1 MSPSGR
7 LKLASM
13 VRIANKKL
21 TNVKKACSFMLLF
34 SVFTL
39 ITFCEAFPSDKLIRE
54 SAKTTTPA
62 YDGDYYENGMFNSF
76 DAKFYSEALPADG
89 EIKERIIP
97 IKVQSVKLAESIHE
111 EYLDEVKM
119 EISQRGKVVI
129 DRKVEVGEVKTYC
142 SGFESKCR
150 CSADGKELTCKAA
163 GFVEVPSSLPSTLT
177 KL

>member
-7 LKLASM
+7 LKLAST

-21 TNVKKACSFMLLF
+21 SNVKKACSIVLLC
-34 SVFTL
+34 SVFTS

-54 SAKTTTPA
+54 SVKTTPA

-97 IKVQSVKLAESIHE
+97 IKVQSVKLAESVHE

-119 EISQRGKVVI
+119 ETIQKGKVVT
-129 DRKVEVGEVKTYC
+129 DKKVETGEVKTYC

-150 CSADGKELTCKAA
+150 CSADGKELTCKSA
-163 GFVEVPSSLPSTLT
+163 GFVEVPSSLPSSLT